1 MVREWVEASSFLCR
15 FANKPTSRNGK
26 PRPLLL
32 EMLED
37 FTTLDGGRD
46 CLFVGINGSDPA
58 NFLPLVANN
67 GAL

>member
-32 EMLED
+32 EVLED
-37 FTTLDGGRD
+37 FTTPDGGRD
-46 CLFVGINGSDPA
+46 GLFVCIKSSDLA